1 MLTTLAA
8 GRHRLGW
15 VKIGLSVRFAQ
26 GLRLNAE
33 PDPILPIWQ
42 QEEHRRVFWSV
53 YLLDKLVSCSRNR
66 PPTILDVDCA
76 VRLPSS
82 EENFRTQVSEET
94 PTLDVLENLP
104 EISACRDL
112 DHFAFTILAASML
125 GRVVRY
131 SLQQKSALGYPPWDA
146 RSDYAKIMSVLLS
159 FENLL
164 TTADGSCS
172 SAIGSYLTTIA
183 GIDRQ
188 RAGHFI
194 WSRGLYQLCRCLL
207 NHPLLMRRCLKRH
220 PGSYPHSFLRE
231 TLHRCRDCAEQIT
244 MILSTVLETSC
255 CAHGS
260 FLGYLA
266 VVAGTVHQI
275 YMHSRN
281 EFERA
286 LAVPLRETCLNF
298 LEHQPVRWENY
309 PRMVSLVFPSIFKR
323 IVATDLWDSVGRST

>member
-1 MLTTLAA
+1 MLTLLVA

-33 PDPILPIWQ
+33 PDPNLPIWQ
-42 QEEHRRVFWSV
+42 QEELRRVFWSV
-53 YLLDKLVSCSRNR
+53 YLLDKLVSCCRNR
-66 PPTILDVDCA
+66 PPTILDVDCQ
-76 VRLPSS
+76 VRLPCS
-82 EENFRTQVSEET
+82 EENFRTYVSEET

-104 EISACRDL
+104 DISACGNL

-131 SLQQKSALGYPPWDA
+131 SLQQNSSLGFPPWDA

-159 FENLL
+159 FELL
-164 TTADGSCS
+164 LATTDGRYS
-172 SAIGSYLTTIA
+172 SAIRSSLTNIA

-207 NHPLLMRRCLKRH
+207 NHPLLMQRCLKRYR
-220 PGSYPHSFLRE
+220 GIYPHSFLRE
-231 TLHRCRDCAEQIT
+231 ALRRCHDSAEQIT
-244 MILSTVLETSC
+244 MILSTVDETSC

-260 FLGYLA
+260 FLGYFA

-275 YMHSRN
+275 YINSTN
-281 EFERA
+281 GFERA
-286 LAVPLRETCLNF
+286 LAGPSKETCLKF

-309 PRMVSLVFPSIFKR
+309 PRMVSPVFPLTLSR
-323 IVATDLWDSVGRST
+323 TLMTD